1 VQESS
6 LVLDGH
12 APGPRRGIVLGGG
25 GVLGGTWAVG
35 ALLALE
41 EEFGFAA
48 GSADVLV
55 GTSAGAVLAAM
66 LGAGVTPEQLRQR
79 YNDEVVQG
87 GPLAGLSWNPDAA
100 IGGHRPGL
108 PRALAPGSMKLIGRG
123 LRHPAQVPGTALVAA
138 LMPEGAKT
146 MAGVGRLIDAV
157 SPMGGWSRHGACWIV
172 AMDYETGRRTVFG
185 RSGSVVAPL
194 ASAVMASCSIPGWFA
209 PVEIGGR
216 RFIDGGAISATSVD
230 VVEHA
235 GLDEVYVI
243 APMVSFQTDNPSSTA
258 MRLERRW
265 REVVTKACLAEA
277 NAVARAGAT
286 VRVIGPGPEDLE
298 AIGANMMDA
307 SQRRAV
313 LATSVRTSSAAWRSA
328 TVIAAT
334 DRAADPATLTDP

>member
-1 VQESS
+1 
-6 LVLDGH
+6 VLDH
-12 APGPRRGIVLGGG
+12 SVPKARRGIILGGG

-55 GTSAGAVLAAM
+55 GTSAGSVLAAM

-108 PRALAPGSMKLIGRG
+108 PRALAPGSLRLIGES
-123 LRHPAQVPGTALVAA
+123 LRHPARVQGTALVAA

-157 SPMGGWSRHGACWIV
+157 SPMDGWSRHKACWIV

-185 RSGSVVAPL
+185 RPGSVVAPL

-209 PVEIGGR
+209 PVSIGGR
-216 RFIDGGAISATSVD
+216 RFVDGGAISATSVD

-243 APMVSFQTDNPSSTA
+243 APMVSFQTDHPSSA
-258 MRLERRW
+258 AAWLERRW
-265 REVVTKACLAEA
+265 REAVTKACLAEA
-277 NAVARAGAT
+277 NDVARSGAT
-286 VRVIGPGPEDLE
+286 VRIIGPGPEDLE
-298 AIGANMMDA
+298 AIGANMMDT

-313 LATSVRTSSAAWRSA
+313 LACSVRTSPVAWRNGA
-328 TVIAAT
+328 TVIAPTGEIWASA
-334 DRAADPATLTDP
+334 RR

>member
-1 VQESS
+1 M
-6 LVLDGH
+6 
-12 APGPRRGIVLGGG
+12 PGARRGIVLGGG

-55 GTSAGAVLAAM
+55 GTSAGSVLAAM

-79 YNDEVVQG
+79 YNDEAVQG

-100 IGGHRPGL
+100 IGGHRPGR
-108 PRALAPGSMKLIGRG
+108 PRALAPGSIRLIGES
-123 LRHPAQVPGTALVAA
+123 LRHPSRAQGTAVIAA

-157 SPMGGWSRHGACWIV
+157 SPMDGWSRHEACWIV

-185 RSGSVVAPL
+185 RPGSVVAPL

-209 PVEIGGR
+209 PVDIGGR
-216 RFIDGGAISATSVD
+216 RFVDGGAISATSVD

-243 APMVSFQTDNPSSTA
+243 APMVSFQTDHPSSA
-258 MRLERRW
+258 AAWLERRW
-265 REVVTKACLAEA
+265 RGVVTKTCLAEA
-277 NAVARAGAT
+277 SAVARSGAT
-286 VRVIGPGPEDLE
+286 VRIIGPGPQDLA
-298 AIGANMMDA
+298 AIGANMMDT
-307 SQRRAV
+307 SQLRAV
-313 LATSVRTSSAAWRSA
+313 LACSVRTSSVAWRVA
-328 TVIAAT
+328 TTVIAP
-334 DRAADPATLTDP
+334 DS

>member
-1 VQESS
+1 MREAP
-6 LVLDGH
+6 LVLDSSVPR
-12 APGPRRGIVLGGG
+12 ARRGIVLGGG
-25 GVLGGTWAVG
+25 GVLGGTWSVG

-48 GSADVLV
+48 GSADILV

-108 PRALAPGSMKLIGRG
+108 PKALAPGSIRLIGES
-123 LRHPAQVPGTALVAA
+123 LRRPARVPGTALVAA

-157 SPMGGWSRHGACWIV
+157 SPMDGWSRHEACWIV
-172 AMDYETGRRTVFG
+172 AMDYGTGRRTVFG
-185 RSGSVVAPL
+185 RPGSVRAPL

-209 PVEIGGR
+209 PVDIGGR
-216 RFIDGGAISATSVD
+216 RFVDGGAISATSVD

-243 APMVSFQTDNPSSTA
+243 APMASFQMDHPSSA
-258 MRLERRW
+258 AAWLERRW
-265 REVVTKACLAEA
+265 RETVTRACLVEA
-277 NAVARAGAT
+277 NAVARSGAT
-286 VRVIGPGPEDLE
+286 VRIIGPGPEDLE
-298 AIGANMMDA
+298 VIGANMMDT

-313 LATSVRTSSAAWRSA
+313 LATSVRTSGVAWRGA
-328 TVIAAT
+328 TTVNAT
-334 DRAADPATLTDP
+334 DRRNVG

>member
-1 VQESS
+1 VQGAP
-6 LVLDGH
+6 LVLDH
-12 APGPRRGIVLGGG
+12 SVPKARRGIILGGG

-55 GTSAGAVLAAM
+55 GTSAGSVLAAM

-108 PRALAPGSMKLIGRG
+108 PRALAPGSLRLIGES
-123 LRHPAQVPGTALVAA
+123 LRHPARVQGTALVAA

-157 SPMGGWSRHGACWIV
+157 SPMDGWSRHKACWIV

-185 RSGSVVAPL
+185 RPGSVVAPL

-209 PVEIGGR
+209 PVSIGGR
-216 RFIDGGAISATSVD
+216 RFVDGGAISATSVD

-243 APMVSFQTDNPSSTA
+243 APMVSFQTDHPSSA
-258 MRLERRW
+258 AAWLERRW
-265 REVVTKACLAEA
+265 REAVTKACLAEA
-277 NAVARAGAT
+277 NDVARSGAT
-286 VRVIGPGPEDLE
+286 VRIIGPGPEDLE
-298 AIGANMMDA
+298 AIGANMMDT

-313 LATSVRTSSAAWRSA
+313 LACSVRTSPVAWRNGA
-328 TVIAAT
+328 TVIAPTGEIWASA
-334 DRAADPATLTDP
+334 RR

>member
-1 VQESS
+1 MREAP
-6 LVLDGH
+6 LVLDSSVPR
-12 APGPRRGIVLGGG
+12 ARRGIVLGGG
-25 GVLGGTWAVG
+25 GVLGGTWSVG

-48 GSADVLV
+48 GSADILV

-108 PRALAPGSMKLIGRG
+108 PKALAPGSIRLIGES
-123 LRHPAQVPGTALVAA
+123 LRRPARVQGTALVAA

-157 SPMGGWSRHGACWIV
+157 SPMDGWSRHEACWIV
-172 AMDYETGRRTVFG
+172 AMDYGTGRRTVFG
-185 RSGSVVAPL
+185 RPGSVRAPL

-209 PVEIGGR
+209 PVDIGGR
-216 RFIDGGAISATSVD
+216 RFVDGGAISATSVD

-243 APMVSFQTDNPSSTA
+243 APMASFQMDHPSSA
-258 MRLERRW
+258 AAWLERRW
-265 REVVTKACLAEA
+265 RETVTRACLVEA
-277 NAVARAGAT
+277 NAVARSGAT
-286 VRVIGPGPEDLE
+286 VRIIGPGPEDLE
-298 AIGANMMDA
+298 VIGANMMDT

-313 LATSVRTSSAAWRSA
+313 LATSVRTSGVAWRGA
-328 TVIAAT
+328 TTVN
-334 DRAADPATLTDP
+334 AADR